1 MKIIPVFVVWVFAA
15 LSLKAQG
22 KWIVENLD
30 PITNLRTGVIRVNGN
45 DYRIEAGANLAGAN
59 LAGADLS
66 RAYLWEADLSG
77 ANLRGAD
84 LSGASLINCKLLG
97 ADLTEVEGYQV
108 NFYTTDIN
116 GANFSGA
123 NLTEAVLTGEY
134 DGTLLTGFTKGNYE
148 EIQTLKTS
156 DTTNTAAIAT
166 NTSEIEAIQAQLA
179 LLADALAAKDA
190 EIEDKNERIAQ
201 LEDAKD
207 ERIAFLEDAKV
218 VDVVRNLLDEKDDEI
233 AILEQRPTQTE
244 FDAVVTER
252 DARPTPEEIQDAR
265 TGSVILTPSENGTVK
280 LKLEIEESADLEVW
294 SNEGKKLEALIPLA
308 EGKKFLRFALAA
320 QD

>member
-22 KWIVENLD
+22 EWIVENLD

-59 LAGADLS
+59 
-66 RAYLWEADLSG
+66 LWEADLSG

-116 GANFSGA
+116 GAN
-123 NLTEAVLTGEY
+123 LTEAILTGEY
-134 DGTLLTGFTKGNYE
+134 DGALLTGFTKGNYE